1 MPALLLNLS
10 WVDVYQE
17 IPLPPCWCLHTGD
30 FLSFLQVVQNKLIPK
45 LEAKFQTSNNKQSE
59 QPLKK

>member
-1 MPALLLNLS
+1 MPALLLSLS
-10 WVDVYQE
+10 QVDVYQE
-17 IPLPPCWCLHTGD
+17 IPLPPCWRLHTGD

-45 LEAKFQTSNNKQSE
+45 LEAKFQTSKNEQSE